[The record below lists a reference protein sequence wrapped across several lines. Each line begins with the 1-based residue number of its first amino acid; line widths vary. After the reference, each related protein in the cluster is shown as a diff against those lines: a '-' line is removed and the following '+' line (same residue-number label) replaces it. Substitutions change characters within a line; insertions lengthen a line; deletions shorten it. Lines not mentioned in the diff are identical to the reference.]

1 VRAMTTFLEEH
12 VIPLE
17 RRKYVTWVLT
27 WFLLHVSDNNSEK
40 IREWFPILKGL
51 VCKLVKSS

>member
-1 VRAMTTFLEEH
+1 MATFLEEH

-27 WFLLHVSDNNSEK
+27 WFLLHVSNNNSEK